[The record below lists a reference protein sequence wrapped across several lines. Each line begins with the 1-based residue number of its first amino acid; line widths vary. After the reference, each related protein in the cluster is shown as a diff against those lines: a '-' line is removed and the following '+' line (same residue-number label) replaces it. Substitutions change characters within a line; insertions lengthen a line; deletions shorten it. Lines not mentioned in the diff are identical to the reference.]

1 MSLVV
6 GYSSSESEEEP
17 TNDQN
22 KQSIIDKN
30 KTSSSSSSSENEE
43 EQNFKLPLPGVMFNK
58 KSSKPNNLNINQ
70 RKLSENS
77 VFSNSFAQ
85 SEATIQQTL
94 SKHTKLSEISPQK
107 DDKHQRKKMA
117 REEQK
122 KLKLCMHFFKHGT
135 CKYGDKC
142 KFSHK
147 LLNQPE
153 KISVASEEESVKPD
167 IIHKPELYKKSK
179 SAKKEELD
187 FIPSEDDEC
196 SPSIKKAK
204 KRPGLG
210 NDIIPGKKVL
220 KSYEKSYK

>member
-6 GYSSSESEEEP
+6 GYSSSESEEESV
-17 TNDQN
+17 NNEKKESVRGEDQT
-22 KQSIIDKN
+22 SS
-30 KTSSSSSSSENEE
+30 SSSSSSSENEE
-43 EQNFKLPLPGVMFNK
+43 EHNFRLPLPGAMFDK
-58 KSSKPNNLNINQ
+58 KSSKPNNLDINQ

-94 SKHTKLSEISPQK
+94 SKHTKLSEISVEK
-107 DDKHQRKKMA
+107 NDKRRRKKIA

-147 LLNQPE
+147 LLNQPA
-153 KISVASEEESVKPD
+153 KAPAAEEAVQPD
-167 IIHKPELYKKSK
+167 ITHKPELYKKSK
-179 SAKKEELD
+179 SAKKDELD
-187 FIPSEDDEC
+187 FTPSDNEE
-196 SPSIKKAK
+196 SFLSVKKAK

-210 NDIIPGKKVL
+210 NDIVPGKKVL
-220 KSYEKSYK
+220 KSYDKIYK